1 MQILSII
8 HRSKSM
14 KIFFALLFIAGALA
28 SCKKFLEAKT
38 DKKLVVPS
46 TLQDAQAL
54 LDSYS
59 LLNAFYPSIG
69 VQSDDDF
76 YLLDSYWNSIAVV
89 NQKNYT
95 WAKDNYNNNEWRYLY
110 QMVLYTNVALETLER
125 APTDQHESEWKRIK
139 GAALFFR
146 AYAFYQVAQYYAIP
160 YDKSTATQ
168 NAGIPLRLTSNAS
181 TKITRSSLEITYSRI
196 IEDYKTA
203 IQLLPVISSP
213 VSRPSKAAAYGAL
226 SRTYLTMENYQLAEK
241 YADSCLQL
249 SHTLIDYNT
258 LNAKSAT
265 PFLRFNNEVIFPSVF
280 AGTGML
286 SASNWHVDS
295 LLYQSYDSNDL
306 RRSIFYKSNGPSSF
320 AFKGNYDGT
329 TSTSMFNGIA
339 VDEVYLIRAEC
350 KARLGDKDGA
360 LNDLNTLLVKRWKTG
375 TFTDFVA
382 TTSDEALRIILTER
396 RKELIL
402 RGLRWF
408 DLRRLN
414 KDPNTSKTL
423 QRILRGQ
430 KYQLSPGDP
439 RYTQYI
445 PQQTIDMTSI
455 EQNTR

>member
-1 MQILSII
+1 MQILSFI

-14 KIFFALLFIAGALA
+14 KVFFALIFIVVALS
-28 SCKKFLEAKT
+28 SCKKFLDAKT
-38 DKKLVVPS
+38 DKKLVVPT

-69 VQSDDDF
+69 EQSDDDF
-76 YLLDSYWNSIAVV
+76 YLLDTYWNSIGVV
-89 NQKNYT
+89 NQNNYT

-110 QMVLYTNVALETLER
+110 QMVLYTNVALETLESI
-125 APTDQHESEWKRIK
+125 PDDQKSTEWGHIK

-146 AYAFYQVAQYYAIP
+146 AYAFYQVAQYYAVP
-160 YDKSTATQ
+160 YDKSTAAE
-168 NAGIPLRLTSNAS
+168 NAGIPLRLTSNVS
-181 TKITRSSLEITYSRI
+181 TKITRSSLEETYARI
-196 IEDYKTA
+196 IEDYKGG

-226 SRTYLTMENYQLAEK
+226 SRTYLTMGNYELGEK
-241 YADSCLQL
+241 FADSCLQL
-249 SHTLIDYNT
+249 SNTLINYNT
-258 LNAKSAT
+258 LNTKSAT
-265 PFLRFNNEVIFPSVF
+265 PFVRFNNEVIFPSVY

-306 RRSIFYKSNGPSSF
+306 RRSLFYKSNGTSSF
-320 AFKGNYDGT
+320 GFKGNYDGT
-329 TSTSMFNGIA
+329 TSSSMFNGIA

-360 LNDLNTLLVKRWKTG
+360 LKDLNTLLVTRWKTG

-382 TTSDEALRIILTER
+382 TTADEALQEILTER
-396 RKELIL
+396 RKELVL

-414 KDPNTSKTL
+414 KDPKTSKTL
-423 QRILRGQ
+423 LRNLNGQ
-430 KYQLSPGDP
+430 IYQLPPGDP

-445 PQQTIDMTSI
+445 PQQTIDMTGI